1 MLIWDSGYPILELL
15 SWILYAELQLWRILF
30 AAYIIT
36 LTHSGILT
44 LHAYHSAETF
54 IFHSWGR
61 RKMILNILFYLFSS
75 PWWILIQWGGLQQ
88 RISWDTLLLRRSA
101 RSWRRSRNTAV
112 PSYPTSKRAS
122 GLSCHLLAVPKF
134 CISIEMTLGFLPVM
148 ANMPAPIWC
157 CIDTFETKRWSDLN
171 DWNLST
177 ACKLWLRHLFR
188 LPSFGCCYLTHPIF
202 AMAVLGFCAGRI
214 DPVLFLEYSCSYMH
228 TWLIL
233 ILFLPS
239 NLGRLAD

>member
-1 MLIWDSGYPILELL
+1 MLIWDSGYTILELL

-101 RSWRRSRNTAV
+101 RSCRRSRNTAV

-148 ANMPAPIWC
+148 ANMPALIWC
-157 CIDTFETKRWSDLN
+157 CIGTFETKRWSDLN
-171 DWNLST
+171 DWIWVLLVSY
-177 ACKLWLRHLFR
+177 
-188 LPSFGCCYLTHPIF
+188 GCAIC
-202 AMAVLGFCAGRI
+202 
-214 DPVLFLEYSCSYMH
+214 
-228 TWLIL
+228 
-233 ILFLPS
+233 
-239 NLGRLAD
+239 